1 MPASPLCVSQAEQD
15 CIPLRLVWHDQSR
28 SCKCLPTYKQI
39 VTKVFEGHSPCSS
52 FHCQCGMAGHI
63 WFVLNSISTMP
74 FRVDPA
80 QNQSGREHT
89 PHRAVFSHWQAE
101 YSKNRFTFQHHAEDT
116 SWHSLPDM
124 GPREQGCKA
133 SIPQFLC
140 TADHAPAC
148 NRSFLCCLCN
158 G

>member
-1 MPASPLCVSQAEQD
+1 MSIHIQTN
-15 CIPLRLVWHDQSR
+15 RDQGF
-28 SCKCLPTYKQI
+28 
-39 VTKVFEGHSPCSS
+39 KVFEGQSPCSS
-52 FHCQCGMAGHI
+52 SHCQCGMAGHI

-74 FRVDPA
+74 FRVNPA

-133 SIPQFLC
+133 SIPQFLS